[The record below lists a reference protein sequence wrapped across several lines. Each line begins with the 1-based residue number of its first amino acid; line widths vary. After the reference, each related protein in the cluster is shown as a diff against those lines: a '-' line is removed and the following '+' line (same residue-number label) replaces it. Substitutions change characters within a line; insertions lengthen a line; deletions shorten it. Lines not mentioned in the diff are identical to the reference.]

1 MKIRVLQRFRFIALL
16 EGISYLALVFMAM
29 PLKYWA
35 DFPEAVQYTGW
46 AHGLL
51 FILYFAFLLPAWMK
65 CRWSFPKVASLVL
78 ASLIPFGAFVADRKI
93 KEEIER
99 ELIAAEN

>member
-1 MKIRVLQRFRFIALL
+1 MKVQALQRFRFIALL

-29 PLKYWA
+29 PLKYLA

-51 FILYFAFLLPAWMK
+51 FILYFAFLLPAWARHK
-65 CRWSFPKVASLVL
+65 WPLSKVALLVL
-78 ASLIPFGAFVADRKI
+78 ASLIPFGAFVADKKLKGEI
-93 KEEIER
+93 KR
-99 ELIAAEN
+99 LAAAEI